1 MGDLARAHI
10 CLGATIPN
18 IWSVSH
24 QHLSGYPCLQTVIIT
39 KIYEMDQDSKYRNKK
54 AQPSFPHLTLATIV
68 KICNILETTEI
79 DCGIDPQDLWDRPEF
94 KILRQKCNIYI
105 FIRNILETTEIDCGI
120 DPQDLWDKPKFK
132 ISRQKCDIYIFI
144 RNILETTAID
154 CGIDPQDLKNR
165 PEFKKLRQKCNIYIF
180 ICNILETTEID
191 YGIDPHRQS
200 VLLSR
205 HSYTTHNIIAALEF
219 LVNALGALWELLE
232 VHGTPI
238 VVKCMM

>member
-1 MGDLARAHI
+1 
-10 CLGATIPN
+10 
-18 IWSVSH
+18 
-24 QHLSGYPCLQTVIIT
+24 
-39 KIYEMDQDSKYRNKK
+39 MDQNSKYRNKN
-54 AQPSFPHLTLATIV
+54 AQPFFPHLTTIV

-79 DCGIDPQDLWDRPEF
+79 D
-94 KILRQKCNIYI
+94 Y
-105 FIRNILETTEIDCGI
+105 GI

-132 ISRQKCDIYIFI
+132 ISRQKCNIYIFI
-144 RNILETTAID
+144 RNILETTA
-154 CGIDPQDLKNR
+154 
-165 PEFKKLRQKCNIYIF
+165 
-180 ICNILETTEID
+180 ID